1 MLNAK
6 LIAIEV
12 IKEYCK
18 GFMFYDFVFCLHS
31 FAGRFETC
39 LTPLCVCPI
48 FLRAGLKPAPTI
60 MYMIL

>member
-39 LTPLCVCPI
+39 PYDHVYDSMNCI
-48 FLRAGLKPAPTI
+48 
-60 MYMIL
+60 ILL